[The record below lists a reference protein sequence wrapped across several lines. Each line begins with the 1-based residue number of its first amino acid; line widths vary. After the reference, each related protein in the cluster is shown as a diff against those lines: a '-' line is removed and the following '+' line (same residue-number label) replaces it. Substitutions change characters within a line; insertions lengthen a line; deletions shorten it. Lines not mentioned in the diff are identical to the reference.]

1 MYNEDLS
8 LAPHMQSTATADH
21 ELKGKKT
28 VLIEPMQGSEVEG
41 QTGRQTV
48 TKAEDSVR
56 IIISE
61 NSQIAKCAGALF
73 K

>member
-21 ELKGKKT
+21 ELTGKKT

-41 QTGRQTV
+41 QTGRQTA
-48 TKAEDSVR
+48 KAEDSVR
-56 IIISE
+56 ILISE
-61 NSQIAKCAGALF
+61 NSEIAK
-73 K
+73 